1 VRDAAANSTAAL
13 TSVEPGAP
21 KGSRWASAFRI
32 VFEFV
37 LLFAI
42 AVAAKHILAASAG
55 GSYPNPLWLPVIV
68 LSLQHGLAAGL
79 AAAVVA
85 AGLQYWDGLPPALM
99 AEDMYAYIGRI
110 AAEPVG
116 WTCVALLIGS
126 IRSRQI
132 TQTRELE
139 LELAERTRHSAAVA
153 DLCDDLRGRAELL
166 ERHIAAN
173 AHASNVDVAE
183 AVSALHHAS
192 LENFAERLTR
202 FVLLMTGAAEFS
214 VHVLHDHALK
224 LAFRPSDEHRPAVDI
239 SAHDPIFAAITT
251 ERRLLSAARAADAA
265 LLGERGLMAG
275 PLLGE
280 HPHPNPPPHS
290 ASQDARE
297 RAYAGEGREGAVVGM
312 LVIGGSS
319 LDDYPDDIER
329 RFRLTA
335 SELSRLTGRM
345 SLLERWQTAMSPE
358 SLPHGRAGDDN
369 SGGDATTA
377 DATPPP
383 RDAGM
388 STGKRRR
395 RNREMR
401 LQ

>member
-1 VRDAAANSTAAL
+1 LKDAAANATAAS
-13 TSVEPGAP
+13 TPAEPKAA
-21 KGSRWASAFRI
+21 KASRWASAFRV
-32 VFEFV
+32 VFEFA
-37 LLFAI
+37 LLFGI
-42 AVAAKHILAASAG
+42 AVAAKQVLAASTT

-79 AAAVVA
+79 AAAVIA
-85 AGLQYWDGLPPALM
+85 AGLHYWGGLPPALM

-139 LELAERTRHSAAVA
+139 FELAERTQHSAAVA
-153 DLCDDLRGRAELL
+153 DLCEDLRERAELL

-173 AHASNVDVAE
+173 AQASNIDVAE

-192 LENFAERLTR
+192 LDNFAERLTR
-202 FVLLMTGAAEFS
+202 FVLLMTGATEFS
-214 VHVLHDHALK
+214 AHVLHDHALR
-224 LAFRPSDEHRPAVDI
+224 LAFRPGDDHRPAGDI
-239 SAHDPIFAAITT
+239 SADDPIFAAIVT
-251 ERRLLSAARAADAA
+251 ERRLLSAARAGDAG

-275 PLLGE
+275 PLLD
-280 HPHPNPPPHS
+280 HHAP
-290 ASQDARE
+290 E
-297 RAYAGEGREGAVVGM
+297 RVTGM

-329 RFRLTA
+329 RFMITA

-345 SLLERWQTAMSPE
+345 SLLERWQAAPE
-358 SLPHGRAGDDN
+358 PLPHTRAGDGN
-369 SGGDATTA
+369 GSGAAATA

-383 RDAGM
+383 GDAGV
-388 STGKRRR
+388 STGKQPR

>member
-1 VRDAAANSTAAL
+1 VKEAAANSTAAS
-13 TSVEPGAP
+13 TPAAP
-21 KGSRWASAFRI
+21 TTAKPSRWASALRI
-32 VFEFV
+32 VFEFA

-42 AVAAKHILAASAG
+42 AVAAKQVLAASPT

-79 AAAVVA
+79 AAAVIA
-85 AGLQYWDGLPPALM
+85 AGLQYWGGLPPALM

-139 LELAERTRHSAAVA
+139 LELAERTQHSAAVA
-153 DLCDDLRGRAELL
+153 DLCEDLRGRAEML

-173 AHASNVDVAE
+173 AQASNIDVAE

-192 LENFAERLTR
+192 LDNFAERLIR

-214 VHVLHDHALK
+214 IYVLHDHALK
-224 LAFRPSDEHRPAVDI
+224 LAFRPGDEHRPAGDI
-239 SAHDPIFAAITT
+239 SADDPIFTAVVT
-251 ERRLLSAARAADAA
+251 ERRLLSAARAGDAG

-275 PLLGE
+275 PLLDH
-280 HPHPNPPPHS
+280 HPLPQS
-290 ASQDARE
+290 APKDARE
-297 RAYAGEGREGAVVGM
+297 RAFAGEGKEGAVIGM
-312 LVIGGSS
+312 LLIGGSS

-329 RFRLTA
+329 RFVLTA
-335 SELSRLTGRM
+335 AELSRLTGRM
-345 SLLERWQTAMSPE
+345 SLLERWQAATAPE
-358 SLPHGRAGDDN
+358 PLPRARAGDGN
-369 SGGDATTA
+369 GSAAATA
-377 DATPPP
+377 DAKPSPG
-383 RDAGM
+383 DAGV
-388 STGKRRR
+388 STGKRPR

>member
-1 VRDAAANSTAAL
+1 VRDKAADSTAAL
-13 TSVEPGAP
+13 TSAEADVPRA
-21 KGSRWASAFRI
+21 SRWASAFRI
-32 VFEFV
+32 VFEFA
-37 LLFAI
+37 LLFGI
-42 AVAAKHILAASAG
+42 AVAAKQILAASTA

-79 AAAVVA
+79 AAAIVA

-116 WTCVALLIGS
+116 WACVALLIGS

-153 DLCDDLRGRAELL
+153 DLCDDLRGRTELL

-183 AVSALHHAS
+183 SVSALHHAS

-202 FVLLMTGAAEFS
+202 FVLLMTGATEFS
-214 VHVLHDHALK
+214 VHVLHDRALK
-224 LAFRPSDEHRPAVDI
+224 LAFRPGDEHRPAIDI
-239 SAHDPIFAAITT
+239 SADDPIFAAIVT
-251 ERRLLSAARAADAA
+251 ERRQLSAARAGDAA

-275 PLLGE
+275 PLLDD
-280 HPHPNPPPHS
+280 HAP
-290 ASQDARE
+290 E
-297 RAYAGEGREGAVVGM
+297 RAIGM

-329 RFRLTA
+329 RFQLTA

-345 SLLERWQTAMSPE
+345 SLLERWQTAAEPD
-358 SLPHGRAGDDN
+358 SLQRSRGADGN
-369 SGGDATTA
+369 GGGGAATA
-377 DATPPP
+377 EATPPP
-383 RDAGM
+383 QDARA

>member
-1 VRDAAANSTAAL
+1 LKDAAANATAAS
-13 TSVEPGAP
+13 TPAEPKAA
-21 KGSRWASAFRI
+21 KASRWASAFRV
-32 VFEFV
+32 VFEFA
-37 LLFAI
+37 LLFGI
-42 AVAAKHILAASAG
+42 AVAAKQVLAASTT

-79 AAAVVA
+79 AAAVIA
-85 AGLQYWDGLPPALM
+85 AGLHYWGGLPPALM

-139 LELAERTRHSAAVA
+139 FELAERTQHSAAVA
-153 DLCDDLRGRAELL
+153 DLCEDLRERAELL

-173 AHASNVDVAE
+173 AQASNIDVAE

-192 LENFAERLTR
+192 LDNFAERLTR
-202 FVLLMTGAAEFS
+202 FVLLMTGATEFS
-214 VHVLHDHALK
+214 AHVLHDHALR
-224 LAFRPSDEHRPAVDI
+224 LAFRPGDDHRPAGDI
-239 SAHDPIFAAITT
+239 SADDPIFAAIVT
-251 ERRLLSAARAADAA
+251 ERRLLSAARAGDAG

-275 PLLGE
+275 PLLD
-280 HPHPNPPPHS
+280 HHAP
-290 ASQDARE
+290 E
-297 RAYAGEGREGAVVGM
+297 RVTGM

-329 RFRLTA
+329 RFMITA

-345 SLLERWQTAMSPE
+345 SLLERWQAAPE
-358 SLPHGRAGDDN
+358 PLPHTRAGDGN
-369 SGGDATTA
+369 GSGAAATA
-377 DATPPP
+377 DATPPRATQACRP
-383 RDAGM
+383 ASSRAAIA
-388 STGKRRR
+388 R
-395 RNREMR
+395 
-401 LQ
+401 

>member
-1 VRDAAANSTAAL
+1 MRDAAADSTAAS
-13 TSVEPGAP
+13 TAAGPDAP
-21 KGSRWASAFRI
+21 QASRWASAFRI
-32 VFEFV
+32 VFEFAV
-37 LLFAI
+37 LFAI
-42 AVAAKHILAASAG
+42 AVVAKQILAASTA

-79 AAAVVA
+79 AAAVIA
-85 AGLQYWDGLPPALM
+85 AGVQYWDGLPPALM

-173 AHASNVDVAE
+173 AYASNADVAD

-224 LAFRPSDEHRPAVDI
+224 LAFRPGDEHRPAVDI
-239 SAHDPIFAAITT
+239 SADDPIFAAIVT
-251 ERRLLSAARAADAA
+251 ERRLLSAARAADAK

-275 PLLGE
+275 PLLAD
-280 HPHPNPPPHS
+280 HAP
-290 ASQDARE
+290 E
-297 RAYAGEGREGAVVGM
+297 RVIGM

-329 RFRLTA
+329 RFKLTA
-335 SELSRLTGRM
+335 SELSRLTGRI
-345 SLLERWQTAMSPE
+345 SLLERWQTATAPE
-358 SLPHGRAGDDN
+358 SLPHGRAGDGN
-369 SGGDATTA
+369 GGDDTATA
-377 DATPPP
+377 DPTPPP
-383 RDAGM
+383 AGATA
-388 STGKRRR
+388 STRKRRR

>member
-1 VRDAAANSTAAL
+1 VKDAAANATAAS
-13 TSVEPGAP
+13 TPA
-21 KGSRWASAFRI
+21 KANAAKASRWASAFRI
-32 VFEFV
+32 VFEFA

-42 AVAAKHILAASAG
+42 AVAAKQVLAASAT

-85 AGLQYWDGLPPALM
+85 AGLQYWGGLPPALM

-132 TQTRELE
+132 TQTRDLE
-139 LELAERTRHSAAVA
+139 LELAERTQHSAAVA
-153 DLCDDLRGRAELL
+153 DLCEDLRGRAELL

-173 AHASNVDVAE
+173 AQASNIDVAE

-192 LENFAERLTR
+192 LDNFAERLIR
-202 FVLLMTGAAEFS
+202 FVLLMTGATEFS
-214 VHVLHDHALK
+214 VHVLHDQVLK
-224 LAFRPSDEHRPAVDI
+224 LAFRPGDEHRPAGDT
-239 SAHDPIFAAITT
+239 SADDPIFAAIVT
-251 ERRLLSAARAADAA
+251 ERRLLSATRAGDAG
-265 LLGERGLMAG
+265 LLRERGLMAG
-275 PLLGE
+275 PLLDH
-280 HPHPNPPPHS
+280 HPLPNPPPHS
-290 ASQDARE
+290 ASKDARE
-297 RAYAGEGREGAVVGM
+297 HAFAGEGREGAVIGM

-329 RFRLTA
+329 RFKLTA

-345 SLLERWQTAMSPE
+345 SLLERWQAATAPE
-358 SLPHGRAGDDN
+358 PLPHARAGDGN
-369 SGGDATTA
+369 GSGAAATA
-377 DATPPP
+377 DPTPPP
-383 RDAGM
+383 GDAGV
-388 STGKRRR
+388 STGKRPR

>member
-1 VRDAAANSTAAL
+1 MKDAAANATAAS
-13 TSVEPGAP
+13 TPAEPKAA
-21 KGSRWASAFRI
+21 KASRWASAFRV
-32 VFEFV
+32 VFEFA
-37 LLFAI
+37 LLFGI
-42 AVAAKHILAASAG
+42 AVAAKQVLAASTT

-79 AAAVVA
+79 AAAVIA
-85 AGLQYWDGLPPALM
+85 AGLHYWGGLPPALM

-139 LELAERTRHSAAVA
+139 FELAERTQHSAAVA
-153 DLCDDLRGRAELL
+153 DLCEDLRERAELL

-173 AHASNVDVAE
+173 AQASNIDVAE

-192 LENFAERLTR
+192 LDNFAERLTR
-202 FVLLMTGAAEFS
+202 FVLLMTGATEFS
-214 VHVLHDHALK
+214 AHVLHDHALR
-224 LAFRPSDEHRPAVDI
+224 LAFRPGDDHRPAGDI
-239 SAHDPIFAAITT
+239 SADDPIFAAIVT
-251 ERRLLSAARAADAA
+251 ERRLLSAARAGDAG

-275 PLLGE
+275 PLLD
-280 HPHPNPPPHS
+280 HHAP
-290 ASQDARE
+290 E
-297 RAYAGEGREGAVVGM
+297 RVTGM

-329 RFRLTA
+329 RFMITA

-345 SLLERWQTAMSPE
+345 SLLERWQAAPE
-358 SLPHGRAGDDN
+358 PLPHTRAGDGN
-369 SGGDATTA
+369 GSGAAATA

-383 RDAGM
+383 GDAGV
-388 STGKRRR
+388 STGKQPR